1 VGGAVSAWARSR
13 GGGGCGRGCDHGA
26 VIRGL
31 KIHN

>member
-1 VGGAVSAWARSR
+1 MTRGWKGTRGAA
-13 GGGGCGRGCDHGA
+13 CPGCDHGA